1 MTEKQG
7 LYDPAFEH
15 DACGIGFVASIHG
28 VRSRDVVDKSLL
40 LLENLSHRSA
50 VAADACTG
58 DGAGILLQ
66 VPHTFLRRVC
76 TPLGIALPDAGS
88 YGMGMLFLPSRRA
101 SRVACERM
109 VEKIVTK
116 EGCSVLGWRDVPVDD
131 SVLSGP
137 TRRARPV
144 MRQIFVARMGVGL
157 EVDTNSSLEIMLY
170 VIRRRIEAALRHSL
184 NGSDCYVASFSSR
197 TVVYKGMLRPD
208 QLTGFYADLRD
219 PELASAI
226 ALVHSRFSTNT
237 FPSWRLAHPY
247 RFLCHNGEIN
257 TLRGN
262 LSWMRVR
269 ESLMS
274 SSRFGG
280 RLAALLPICGENQS
294 DSASLDNVLELLTL
308 AGRPLA
314 HAMAMLVPEAWEG
327 RTTMSDDRQAFYEY
341 HASLM
346 EPWDGPA
353 ALAFTDGRQVAAMLD
368 RNGLR
373 PARYVVTTDDFV
385 VLASEAGA
393 LPIPV
398 DQIRAK
404 GRLEPGKMLV
414 VNTTQ
419 GRVLDDEA
427 IKQELA
433 SVRPYKRW
441 VAEQR
446 VDLAGLV
453 AESKSDQQALNL
465 VSGGGHRVA
474 RGRPLEDGELGTADA
489 HLNIR
494 ASGLSVEGTVPP
506 TIPLIARQAAFGYT
520 IDELKMV
527 LGPMAE
533 AGEEPAGS
541 MGNDTP
547 LAVLSHRPQLLSSY
561 FRQMFAQVTN
571 PAIDPIREQL
581 VMSLAMNLGPQ
592 CNLLEETAEHAKQIR
607 IAQPILADKEMAA
620 LRSVADSALRAVTIP
635 TLFAVGR
642 GSQFETNV
650 GSHNC
655 SSSKLER
662 AVDELCRR
670 ASQAVAAGCGVLILS
685 DRGMNAELAP
695 IPSPLAI
702 SAVHHHLIREG
713 LRWRVS
719 LVAETDE
726 AREVSHMALLIAYG
740 ASAVHPYLALETV
753 ASMARPEASDD
764 KPRAAAQERY
774 TKALGKGLLK
784 IMSKMGIS
792 TLQSYCGAQLWEAVG
807 LSATLVDRHF
817 AGTPS
822 RVGGI
827 DIDLIEWETLRRH
840 RRAFGDQIPGTRYQL
855 PGTDSAPDYSVER
868 NDAVAANSVVGRLDA
883 GGEYQ
888 YRAQGEHHNWNPLT
902 IATLQHATRGNNYS
916 TFKEFSQLANDE
928 TRRQSTLRG
937 LLDFVEREP
946 VAIGEVEP
954 AAEITRRF
962 MTGAM
967 SFGSLSAEAHQTLA
981 IAMNQLGGRSNS
993 GEGGEDPARFG
1004 TDRNSAI
1011 KQVASARFGVTAEY
1025 LVNATELQIKISQGA
1040 KPGEGGQLPGH
1051 KVDAVIARTRHSTP
1065 GVTLISPPP
1074 HHDIYSIEDLAQLI
1088 YDLKAIAPRS
1098 AVSVKLVS
1106 EAGVGTVAAGVAKA
1120 RADVILISGDSG
1132 GTGASPLSSI
1142 MRAGSPWELGLAETQ
1157 QTLVINGLRGR
1168 VRLQTDGQ
1176 LKTGRDVVVAALL
1189 GADEFGFATAP
1200 LIVEGCVMMRKC
1212 HLNTCPVGIATQDP
1226 ELRARF
1232 AGQPEHVVNYF
1243 FFVAEEVRELM
1254 ARLGVRTMDEMI
1266 GRTDFL
1272 HAVSSVDNAKANTLD
1287 LSALLHLAMP
1297 AVRTLPARVVRR
1309 YVRLGLNRAEEDG
1322 RLNRKLVGLAQ
1333 PALEHRE
1340 RVKEMF
1346 PITNADRAVGAT
1358 LSGEIARR
1366 YGNVGLPDDTVT
1378 FKFTGAAG
1386 QSFGAFAAHGLSLE
1400 LEGEANDYVGKGLSG
1415 GRLVIR
1421 HPRTAQFIPDQTVL
1435 IGNTV
1440 LYGATSGE
1448 AYFAGVAGERFA
1460 VRNSGATAVV
1470 EGVGDHGCEYMTG
1483 GTVVVLGRTGR
1494 NFAAGMSGGVAFVL
1508 DEFGELEQHC
1518 NHGMI
1523 ELGRVM
1529 DSAERD
1535 LLKRL
1540 VEQHAR
1546 YTGSARAKRELG
1558 QWDRALKHFV
1568 AVVPVE
1574 YRKARERDSAAS
1586 AASAA
1591 EPPRRS
1597 FVIGEARHG

>member
-1 MTEKQG
+1 MTERQG
-7 LYDPAFEH
+7 LYDPAYEH
-15 DACGIGFVASIHG
+15 DACGIGFVAHIHG
-28 VRSRDVVDKSLL
+28 VRSRDVVDKSLEL
-40 LLENLSHRSA
+40 LDNLSHRSA

-66 VPHTFLRRVC
+66 VPHAFMRRVC
-76 TPLGIALPDAGS
+76 GAAGISLPDAGS
-88 YGMGMLFLPSRRA
+88 YGVGNLFLPSRRA
-101 SRVACERM
+101 DRAVCERI
-109 VEKIVTK
+109 VEAAVAD
-116 EGCSVLGWRDVPVDD
+116 EGCTVLGWRDVPVEEE
-131 SVLSGP
+131 VLSVP
-137 TRRARPV
+137 TRRRRPA
-144 MRQIFVARMGVGL
+144 MRQIFVARMGVGR
-157 EVDTNSSLEIMLY
+157 EVDTNSSFEVLLY
-170 VIRRRIEAALRHSL
+170 LIRRRIEAALRESPS
-184 NGSDCYVASFSSR
+184 GSNCYVASFSSR
-197 TVVYKGMLRPD
+197 TIVYKGMLRPD
-208 QLTGFYADLRD
+208 QLAPFYEDLRD
-219 PELASAI
+219 HEMVTAI
-226 ALVHSRFSTNT
+226 AMVHSRFSTNT

-262 LSWMRVR
+262 LNWMRVR
-269 ESLMS
+269 EALMS

-280 RLAALLPICGENQS
+280 RLAALLPVCAENQS

-314 HAMAMLVPEAWEG
+314 HAMAMLIPEAWEG
-327 RTTMSDDRQAFYEY
+327 NSAMSPERRAFYEY

-353 ALAFTDGRQVAAMLD
+353 AVAFTDGRQIAAMLD

-373 PARYVVTTDDFV
+373 PARYVVTADDFV
-385 VLASEAGA
+385 VLSSEAGA
-393 LPIPV
+393 LPV
-398 DQIRAK
+398 RVENIRAK

-419 GRVLDDEA
+419 GRILDDEA
-427 IKQELA
+427 IKMELA
-433 SVRPYKRW
+433 SVRPYRRW

-446 VDLAGLV
+446 IDLEELQLQL
-453 AESKSDQQALNL
+453 QQ
-465 VSGGGHRVA
+465 R
-474 RGRPLEDGELGTADA
+474 EELGGRGEAVGVRDEA
-489 HLNIR
+489 ELAIR
-494 ASGLSVEGTVPP
+494 Q
-506 TIPLIARQAAFGYT
+506 RAFGYT
-520 IDELKMV
+520 TDELKMV

-547 LAVLSHRPQLLSSY
+547 LAVLSRRPQLLFSY

-592 CNLLEETAEHAKQIR
+592 GNLLEETAEHAKQLRIR
-607 IAQPILADKEMAA
+607 QPVLTDEAMSA
-620 LRSVADSALRAVTIP
+620 LLSVSDPALRAVTLP
-635 TLFAVGR
+635 ALFSVAG
-642 GSQFETNV
+642 GA
-650 GSHNC
+650 GA
-655 SSSKLER
+655 LEVS
-662 AVDELCRR
+662 VDDLCRA
-670 ASQAVAAGCGVLILS
+670 ASEAVESGCGVLILS
-685 DRGMNAELAP
+685 DRGISAEHAP
-695 IPSPLAI
+695 IPAALAVA
-702 SAVHHHLIREG
+702 AVHHHLIREG

-719 LVAETDE
+719 LVAETGE
-726 AREVSHMALLIAYG
+726 AREVSHVALLIAYG

-753 ASMARPEASDD
+753 AAMARPEAAGD
-764 KPRAAAQERY
+764 KPHGAAAQERY
-774 TKALGKGLLK
+774 VKALGKGLFK

-807 LSATLVDRHF
+807 LSAAFVDRHF
-817 AGTPS
+817 TGTPS

-827 DIDLIEWETLRRH
+827 DMELIADETLHRH
-840 RRAFGDQIPGTRYQL
+840 TQAFDGASTTSDLAPGTSHL
-855 PGTDSAPDYSVER
+855 PPGSSRSYDT
-868 NDAVAANSVVGRLDA
+868 RLDP

-888 YRAQGEHHNWNPLT
+888 YRVQGEHHNWNPLT
-902 IATLQHATRGNNYS
+902 IAKLQHATRGDSYS
-916 TFKEFSQLANDE
+916 TFKEFSALANDE

-937 LLDFVEREP
+937 LLDFVGRDP
-946 VAIGEVEP
+946 IPIDEVEP
-954 AAEITRRF
+954 ATAITKRF
-962 MTGAM
+962 CTGAM
-967 SFGSLSAEAHQTLA
+967 SFGSLGAEAHQTLA
-981 IAMNQLGGRSNS
+981 IAMNRLGGRSNS

-1025 LVNATELQIKISQGA
+1025 LVNASELQIKIAQGA

-1051 KVDAVIARTRHSTP
+1051 KVDAIIAKTRHSMP

-1088 YDLKAIAPRS
+1088 YDLKAIAPKA
-1098 AVSVKLVS
+1098 AVSVKLVA

-1120 RADVILISGDSG
+1120 RADLILISGDSG

-1232 AGQPEHVVNYF
+1232 SGQPEHVVNYF
-1243 FFVAEEVRELM
+1243 FFVAEEVRELL
-1254 ARLGVRTMDEMI
+1254 ARLGFRTMDEII
-1266 GRTDFL
+1266 GRTDL
-1272 HAVSSVDNAKANTLD
+1272 LRALPATDNAKANTLD

-1297 AVRTLPARVVRR
+1297 ASLTRADRVKRR
-1309 YVRLGLNRAEEDG
+1309 HVRLRLDPSVEEG
-1322 RLNRKLVGLAQ
+1322 RLNGRLVDLAQ
-1333 PALEHRE
+1333 PALKHRE
-1340 RVKEMF
+1340 RMKGAF

-1366 YGNVGLPDDTVT
+1366 YGNAGLPDDTISIR
-1378 FKFTGAAG
+1378 FTGSAG
-1386 QSFGAFAAHGLSLE
+1386 QSFGAFAARGLSLE

-1415 GRLVIR
+1415 GRLIVR
-1421 HPRTAQFIPDQTVL
+1421 HPRAAQFIPDQTVL
-1435 IGNTV
+1435 VGNTV

-1448 AYFAGVAGERFA
+1448 AYFAGMAGERFA
-1460 VRNSGATAVV
+1460 VRNSGAIAVV

-1483 GTVVVLGRTGR
+1483 GTVVVLGRVGR
-1494 NFAAGMSGGVAFVL
+1494 NFAAGMSGGMAFVL
-1508 DEFGELEQHC
+1508 DEFGELERQC
-1518 NHGMI
+1518 NMGLV
-1523 ELGRVM
+1523 ELAHVTEFG
-1529 DSAERD
+1529 ERD
-1535 LLKRL
+1535 LLRRL
-1540 VEQHAR
+1540 VEQHAH

-1558 QWDRALKHFV
+1558 QWERALRRFV
-1568 AVVPVE
+1568 AVVPRE
-1574 YRKARERDSAAS
+1574 YKQALERQAEAAAAS
-1586 AASAA
+1586 AAARHGLA
-1591 EPPRRS
+1591 
-1597 FVIGEARHG
+1597 IGEARHA

>member
-1 MTEKQG
+1 
-7 LYDPAFEH
+7 LYDPAYEH
-15 DACGIGFVASIHG
+15 EACGIGFVAHIHG
-28 VRSRDVVDKSLL
+28 VRSRDVVEKSLEL
-40 LLENLSHRSA
+40 LHNLSHRSA

-66 VPHTFLRRVC
+66 VPHAFLRRVC
-76 TPLGIALPDAGS
+76 GPLGISLPDAGS
-88 YGMGMLFLPSRRA
+88 YGVGMVLLPSRRA
-101 SRVACERM
+101 DRLICERM
-109 VEKIVTK
+109 IEAAVVS

-131 SVLSGP
+131 DVLSGP
-137 TRRARPV
+137 TRRGRPT
-144 MRQIFVARMGVGL
+144 MRQIFVAQMGVGQL
-157 EVDTNSSLEIMLY
+157 GGGREVDTGSSFEISLY
-170 VIRRRIEAALRHSL
+170 VIRRRIEAALKEIPGA
-184 NGSDCYVASFSSR
+184 NCYVASFSSR
-197 TVVYKGMLRPD
+197 TMVYKGMLRTD
-208 QLTGFYADLRD
+208 QLAKFYADLREPD
-219 PELASAI
+219 LASAI
-226 ALVHSRFSTNT
+226 AMVHSRFSTNT

-269 ESLMS
+269 EAIMY

-280 RLAALLPICGENQS
+280 RLAALLPVCGENQS
-294 DSASLDNVLELLTL
+294 DSASLDNALELLTL

-314 HAMAMLVPEAWEG
+314 HAMAMLIPEAWE
-327 RTTMSDDRQAFYEY
+327 RNENMSAERRAFYEY

-353 ALAFTDGRQVAAMLD
+353 AVAFTDGRQIAAMLD

-373 PARYVVTTDDFV
+373 PARYVVTADDFV

-393 LPIPV
+393 LTIPV
-398 DQIRAK
+398 ENIRAK

-419 GRVLDDEA
+419 GRILDDEA
-427 IKQELA
+427 IKMELA
-433 SVRPYKRW
+433 MVRPYRRW
-441 VAEQR
+441 VSEQR
-446 VDLAGLV
+446 VEL
-453 AESKSDQQALNL
+453 STL
-465 VSGGGHRVA
+465 VSGQQHHVE
-474 RGRPLEDGELGTADA
+474 PLPL
-489 HLNIR
+489 HL
-494 ASGLSVEGTVPP
+494 
-506 TIPLIARQAAFGYT
+506 RQRAFGYT
-520 IDELKMV
+520 TDELKMV
-527 LGPMAE
+527 LGPMAD

-547 LAVLSHRPQLLSSY
+547 LAVLSKRPQLLFSY

-581 VMSLAMNLGPQ
+581 VMSLAMNLGPHG
-592 CNLLEETAEHAKQIR
+592 NLLEETAEHARQIR
-607 IAQPILADKEMAA
+607 IAQPVLNEQEIAA
-620 LRSVADSALRAVTIP
+620 LRGVTEPTLRAVTVP
-635 TLFAVGR
+635 ALFSVAGGVDA
-642 GSQFETNV
+642 
-650 GSHNC
+650 
-655 SSSKLER
+655 LDL
-662 AVDELCRR
+662 AVDELCR
-670 ASQAVAAGCGVLILS
+670 AATHAVAGGCGVLILS
-685 DRGMNAELAP
+685 DRGLSPEHAP
-695 IPSPLAI
+695 IPSALAV

-713 LRWRVS
+713 TRWHVS
-719 LVAETDE
+719 IVAETGE
-726 AREVSHMALLIAYG
+726 AREVSHLALLLAYG

-753 ASMARPEASDD
+753 AALARPEAVGD
-764 KPRAAAQERY
+764 KPHGVAAQERY
-774 TKALGKGLLK
+774 VKALGKGLLK

-807 LSATLVDRHF
+807 LSARLIDQHF
-817 AGTPS
+817 VGTPS

-827 DIDLIEWETLRRH
+827 DTDLIAEETLRRH
-840 RRAFGDQIPGTRYQL
+840 TFAFDDAFAFAEASDNASRL
-855 PGTDSAPDYSVER
+855 PLPASRP
-868 NDAVAANSVVGRLDA
+868 LDP

-888 YRAQGEHHNWNPLT
+888 FRVQGEHHNWNPMT
-902 IATLQHATRGNNYS
+902 IAKLQHATRGDSYS
-916 TFKEFSQLANDE
+916 TFKEFSALANDE

-937 LLDFVEREP
+937 LLEFAESDSIP
-946 VAIGEVEP
+946 IDEVEP
-954 AAEITRRF
+954 ASAITRRF
-962 MTGAM
+962 CTGAM
-967 SFGSLSAEAHQTLA
+967 SYGSLGKEAHETLA
-981 IAMNQLGGRSNS
+981 IAMNRLGGRSNS

-1025 LVNATELQIKISQGA
+1025 LVNASELQIKIAQGA

-1051 KVDAVIARTRHSTP
+1051 KVDAVIARTRHSMP

-1088 YDLKAIAPRS
+1088 YDLKEIAPKA
-1098 AVSVKLVS
+1098 AVSVKLVA

-1120 RADVILISGDSG
+1120 RADLILISGDSG

-1232 AGQPEHVVNYF
+1232 SGQPEHVVNYF
-1243 FFVAEEVRELM
+1243 FFIAEEVRELM
-1254 ARLGVRTMDEMI
+1254 AQLGFRSMDEMI
-1266 GRTDFL
+1266 GRSDML
-1272 HAVSSVDNAKANTLD
+1272 HAAAATESAKANTLD

-1297 AVRTLPARVVRR
+1297 AIRTRADRVVRR
-1309 YVRLGLNRAEEDG
+1309 HVRLRLNQSEEEGKLNR
-1322 RLNRKLVGLAQ
+1322 RLVDLAQ
-1333 PALEHRE
+1333 PALQGGE
-1340 RVKEMF
+1340 KLKATLS
-1346 PITNADRAVGAT
+1346 ISNADRAVGAT

-1366 YGNVGLPDDTVT
+1366 YGNAGLPDDTIALT
-1378 FKFTGAAG
+1378 FRGSAG
-1386 QSFGAFAAHGLSLE
+1386 QSFGAFAARGLSME

-1415 GRLVIR
+1415 GRLIVR
-1421 HPRTAQFIPDQTVL
+1421 HPRAAQFIPDQTVL
-1435 IGNTV
+1435 VGNTV

-1448 AYFAGVAGERFA
+1448 AYIAGVAGERFA
-1460 VRNSGATAVV
+1460 VRNSGAIAVV

-1494 NFAAGMSGGVAFVL
+1494 NFAAGMSGGIAFVL
-1508 DEFGELEQHC
+1508 DEFEELDRQC
-1518 NHGMI
+1518 NKGMV
-1523 ELGRVM
+1523 ELAHVT
-1529 DSAERD
+1529 DSAQLTVLR
-1535 LLKRL
+1535 RL

-1558 QWDRALKHFV
+1558 RWERAERLFV
-1568 AVVPVE
+1568 AVVPTE
-1574 YRKARERDSAAS
+1574 YRKALERQAEADAAN
-1586 AASAA
+1586 AAPAA
-1591 EPPRRS
+1591 RRGL
-1597 FVIGEARHG
+1597 VIGEARHG

>member
-1 MTEKQG
+1 MTGKQG
-7 LYDPAFEH
+7 LYDPAYEH
-15 DACGIGFVASIHG
+15 DACGMGFVGHIHG
-28 VRSRDVVDKSLL
+28 VRSRDVVDKSLEL
-40 LLENLSHRSA
+40 LGNLSHRSA

-66 VPHTFLRRVC
+66 VPHAFLRRVC
-76 TPLGIALPDAGS
+76 GPLGISLPDAGS
-88 YGMGMLFLPSRRA
+88 YGVGNLFLPSRRA
-101 SRVACERM
+101 DRLICERM
-109 VEKIVTK
+109 VEAAVAD

-137 TRRARPV
+137 TRRARPA
-144 MRQIFVARMGVGL
+144 MRQIFVGQMGVGQMGVGR
-157 EVDTNSSLEIMLY
+157 EVDTSSSFEISLY
-170 VIRRRIEAALRHSL
+170 VIRRRIEAALREIP
-184 NGSDCYVASFSSR
+184 GSDCYVASFSSR

-208 QLTGFYADLRD
+208 QLARFYEDLREPD
-219 PELASAI
+219 LASAI
-226 ALVHSRFSTNT
+226 AMVHSRFSTNT

-269 ESLMS
+269 EAIMS
-274 SSRFGG
+274 SARFGG
-280 RLAALLPICGENQS
+280 RLAALLPVCGENQS
-294 DSASLDNVLELLTL
+294 DSASLDNALELLTL

-314 HAMAMLVPEAWEG
+314 HAMAMLIPEAWEG
-327 RTTMSDDRQAFYEY
+327 HTTMSPERRAFYEY

-353 ALAFTDGRQVAAMLD
+353 AVAFTDGRQVAAVLD

-373 PARYVVTTDDFV
+373 PARYVVTSDDLV

-393 LPIPV
+393 VAIPV
-398 DQIRAK
+398 EIVRAK

-419 GRVLDDEA
+419 GRILDDEA
-427 IKQELA
+427 LKTELA
-433 SVRPYKRW
+433 SVRPYGRW

-446 VDLAGLV
+446 INLAELV
-453 AESKSDQQALNL
+453 AKNGANELQLREERDARGQLQ
-465 VSGGGHRVA
+465 VA
-474 RGRPLEDGELGTADA
+474 RSETEHDDRT
-489 HLNIR
+489 
-494 ASGLSVEGTVPP
+494 LS
-506 TIPLIARQAAFGYT
+506 LQLLQRAFGYT
-520 IDELKMV
+520 ADELKMV
-527 LGPMAE
+527 LGPMAD

-547 LAVLSHRPQLLSSY
+547 LAVLSRRPQLLSSY
-561 FRQMFAQVTN
+561 FRQLFAQVTN

-592 CNLLEETAEHAKQIR
+592 SNLLDETAEHAKQLR
-607 IAQPILADKEMAA
+607 IAQPVLTEQAM
-620 LRSVADSALRAVTIP
+620 SAVRGVTDPTLRAVTLP
-635 TLFAVGR
+635 ALFPIASGIDA
-642 GSQFETNV
+642 
-650 GSHNC
+650 
-655 SSSKLER
+655 LEL
-662 AVDELCRR
+662 AVDDLCRAATR
-670 ASQAVAAGCGVLILS
+670 AIADGCGILILS
-685 DRGMNAELAP
+685 DRGISADQAP
-695 IPSPLAI
+695 IPSPLAVA
-702 SAVHHHLIREG
+702 AVHHHLIREG

-719 LVAETDE
+719 LIAETGE
-726 AREVSHMALLIAYG
+726 AREVSHLALLVAYG

-753 ASMARPEASDD
+753 AALARPEAASPGD
-764 KPRAAAQERY
+764 KPHGAAAQERY
-774 TKALGKGLLK
+774 VKALGKGLLK

-807 LSATLVDRHF
+807 LSTALVDRHF

-827 DIDLIEWETLRRH
+827 GMELIADETLRRH
-840 RRAFGDQIPGTRYQL
+840 SDAFDTASIT
-855 PGTDSAPDYSVER
+855 T
-868 NDAVAANSVVGRLDA
+868 RLDP

-888 YRAQGEHHNWNPLT
+888 YRVQGEHHNWNPMT
-902 IATLQHATRGNNYS
+902 IAKLQHATRSDSYS

-937 LLDFVEREP
+937 LLDFVERDP
-946 VAIGEVEP
+946 VPLDEVEP
-954 AAEITRRF
+954 ASAITRRF
-962 MTGAM
+962 CTGAM
-967 SFGSLSAEAHQTLA
+967 SFGSLGKEAHETLA
-981 IAMNQLGGRSNS
+981 IAMNRLGGRSNS
-993 GEGGEDPARFG
+993 GEGGEEPARFG
-1004 TDRNSAI
+1004 TERNSAI

-1025 LVNATELQIKISQGA
+1025 LVNASELQIKIAQGA

-1051 KVDAVIARTRHSTP
+1051 KVDAVIARTRHSVP

-1088 YDLKAIAPRS
+1088 YDLKAIAPKA
-1098 AVSVKLVS
+1098 AVSVKLVA

-1120 RADVILISGDSG
+1120 RADLILISGDSG

-1232 AGQPEHVVNYF
+1232 TGQPEHVVNYF
-1243 FFVAEEVRELM
+1243 FFIAEEVRELM
-1254 ARLGVRTMDEMI
+1254 ARLGFRTMDEMI
-1266 GRTDFL
+1266 GRTDMMCAL
-1272 HAVSSVDNAKANTLD
+1272 PPADHAKAATLD

-1297 AVRTLPARVVRR
+1297 ASRTRADRVARHH
-1309 YVRLGLNRAEEDG
+1309 VRLRLDHSEEEGGLNK
-1322 RLNRKLVGLAQ
+1322 RLVELAQ
-1333 PALEHRE
+1333 PALDGGE
-1340 RVKEMF
+1340 RVKETL
-1346 PITNADRAVGAT
+1346 PITNADRAVGAIGI
-1358 LSGEIARR
+1358 GEIARR
-1366 YGNVGLPDDTVT
+1366 YGDAGLPEETIS
-1378 FKFTGAAG
+1378 FRFTGSAG
-1386 QSFGAFAAHGLSLE
+1386 QSFGAFAARGLSLE

-1415 GRLVIR
+1415 GRLIVR
-1421 HPRTAQFIPDQTVL
+1421 HPRSAQFIPDQTVL
-1435 IGNTV
+1435 VGNTV

-1448 AYFAGVAGERFA
+1448 AYIAGVAGERFG
-1460 VRNSGATAVV
+1460 VRNSGAIAVV

-1494 NFAAGMSGGVAFVL
+1494 N
-1508 DEFGELEQHC
+1508 
-1518 NHGMI
+1518 
-1523 ELGRVM
+1523 
-1529 DSAERD
+1529 
-1535 LLKRL
+1535 
-1540 VEQHAR
+1540 
-1546 YTGSARAKRELG
+1546 
-1558 QWDRALKHFV
+1558 
-1568 AVVPVE
+1568 
-1574 YRKARERDSAAS
+1574 
-1586 AASAA
+1586 
-1591 EPPRRS
+1591 
-1597 FVIGEARHG
+1597 

>member
-7 LYDPAFEH
+7 LYDPAYEH
-15 DACGIGFVASIHG
+15 DACGMGFVAHIHG
-28 VRSRDVVDKSLL
+28 VRSRDVVDKSLEL
-40 LLENLSHRSA
+40 LRNLSHRSA

-66 VPHTFLRRVC
+66 VPHAFLRRVC
-76 TPLGIALPDAGS
+76 GPLGISLPDAGS
-88 YGMGMLFLPSRRA
+88 YGVGTLFLPSRRA
-101 SRVACERM
+101 DRLICERM
-109 VEKIVTK
+109 VEAAVAG

-137 TRRARPV
+137 TRRGRPA
-144 MRQIFVARMGVGL
+144 MRQIFVAQVGVGQMGVGR
-157 EVDTNSSLEIMLY
+157 EVDTSSSFEISLY
-170 VIRRRIEAALRHSL
+170 VIRRRIEAALREIP
-184 NGSDCYVASFSSR
+184 GSDCYVASFSSR
-197 TVVYKGMLRPD
+197 TLVYKGMLRPD
-208 QLTGFYADLRD
+208 QLARFYEDLRD
-219 PELASAI
+219 PDLASAI

-269 ESLMS
+269 EAIMS
-274 SSRFGG
+274 SARFGG
-280 RLAALLPICGENQS
+280 RLAALLPVCGENQS
-294 DSASLDNVLELLTL
+294 DSASLDNALELLTL

-314 HAMAMLVPEAWEG
+314 HAMAMLIPEAWEG
-327 RTTMSDDRQAFYEY
+327 HTTMSPERRAFYEY

-353 ALAFTDGRQVAAMLD
+353 AVAFTDGRQVAAVLD

-373 PARYVVTTDDFV
+373 PARYVVTSDDLV

-393 LPIPV
+393 VAIPV
-398 DQIRAK
+398 ENVRAK

-419 GRVLDDEA
+419 GRILDDEA
-427 IKQELA
+427 LKTELA
-433 SVRPYKRW
+433 SVRPYGRW

-446 VDLAGLV
+446 INLAELV
-453 AESKSDQQALNL
+453 AKNGANELQLRDERDARGQLQ
-465 VSGGGHRVA
+465 VA
-474 RGRPLEDGELGTADA
+474 RSETEHDDRT
-489 HLNIR
+489 
-494 ASGLSVEGTVPP
+494 LS
-506 TIPLIARQAAFGYT
+506 LQLLQRAFGYT
-520 IDELKMV
+520 ADELKMV
-527 LGPMAE
+527 LGPMSE

-547 LAVLSHRPQLLSSY
+547 LAVLSRRPQLLSSY
-561 FRQMFAQVTN
+561 FRQLFAQVTN

-581 VMSLAMNLGPQ
+581 VMSLAINLGPQ
-592 CNLLEETAEHAKQIR
+592 SNLLDETAEHAKQLR
-607 IAQPILADKEMAA
+607 IAQPVLTEQAM
-620 LRSVADSALRAVTIP
+620 SAVRGVTDPTLRAVTLP
-635 TLFAVGR
+635 ALFPIASGIDA
-642 GSQFETNV
+642 
-650 GSHNC
+650 
-655 SSSKLER
+655 LEL
-662 AVDELCRR
+662 AVDDLCRAATR
-670 ASQAVAAGCGVLILS
+670 AIADGCGILILS
-685 DRGMNAELAP
+685 DRGISADQAP
-695 IPSPLAI
+695 IPSPLAVA
-702 SAVHHHLIREG
+702 AVHHHLIREG

-719 LVAETDE
+719 LIAETGE
-726 AREVSHMALLIAYG
+726 AREVSHLALLVAYG

-753 ASMARPEASDD
+753 AAMARPEATGD
-764 KPRAAAQERY
+764 KPHGAAAQERY
-774 TKALGKGLLK
+774 VKALGKGLLK

-807 LSATLVDRHF
+807 LSTTLVDRHF

-827 DIDLIEWETLRRH
+827 GMELIADETLRRH
-840 RRAFGDQIPGTRYQL
+840 SDAFDTASIT
-855 PGTDSAPDYSVER
+855 T
-868 NDAVAANSVVGRLDA
+868 RLDP

-888 YRAQGEHHNWNPLT
+888 YRVQGEHHNWNPMT
-902 IATLQHATRGNNYS
+902 IAKLQHATRSDSYS

-937 LLDFVEREP
+937 LLDFVERDP
-946 VAIGEVEP
+946 VPLDEVEP
-954 AAEITRRF
+954 ASAITRRF
-962 MTGAM
+962 CTGAM
-967 SFGSLSAEAHQTLA
+967 SFGSLGKEAHETLA
-981 IAMNQLGGRSNS
+981 IAMNRLGGRSNS

-1025 LVNATELQIKISQGA
+1025 LVNAAELQIKIAQGA

-1051 KVDAVIARTRHSTP
+1051 KVDAVIARTRHSMP

-1088 YDLKAIAPRS
+1088 YDLKAISPA
-1098 AVSVKLVS
+1098 AAISVKLVA

-1120 RADVILISGDSG
+1120 RADLILISGDSG

-1232 AGQPEHVVNYF
+1232 TGQPEHVVNYF
-1243 FFVAEEVRELM
+1243 FFIAEEVRELM
-1254 ARLGVRTMDEMI
+1254 ARLGFHTMDEMI
-1266 GRTDFL
+1266 GRTDML
-1272 HAVSSVDNAKANTLD
+1272 RALPSSDNAKANTLD
-1287 LSALLHLAMP
+1287 LSALLHLATP
-1297 AVRTLPARVVRR
+1297 ASRARTDSVARRH
-1309 YVRLGLNRAEEDG
+1309 VRLRLDHSEENGGLNR
-1322 RLNRKLVGLAQ
+1322 RLVELAQ
-1333 PALEHRE
+1333 PALDGGE
-1340 RVKEMF
+1340 RVKETL

-1366 YGNVGLPDDTVT
+1366 YGDAGLPEETIS
-1378 FKFTGAAG
+1378 FRFTGSAG
-1386 QSFGAFAAHGLSLE
+1386 QSFGAFAARGLSLE

-1415 GRLVIR
+1415 GRLIVR
-1421 HPRTAQFIPDQTVL
+1421 HPRAAQFIPDQTVL
-1435 IGNTV
+1435 VGNTV

-1448 AYFAGVAGERFA
+1448 AYFAGVAGERFG
-1460 VRNSGATAVV
+1460 VRNSGAIAVV

-1494 NFAAGMSGGVAFVL
+1494 NFGAGMSGGIAFVL
-1508 DEFGELEQHC
+1508 DEFGEFEHGGQCNTGMVELAHVTDRGELE
-1518 NHGMI
+1518 
-1523 ELGRVM
+1523 
-1529 DSAERD
+1529 
-1535 LLKRL
+1535 LLRRL

-1558 QWDRALKHFV
+1558 RWERAQRLFV
-1568 AVVPVE
+1568 AVVPTE
-1574 YRKARERDSAAS
+1574 YRKALERRADADAAT
-1586 AASAA
+1586 AA
-1591 EPPRRS
+1591 RRGL
-1597 FVIGEARHG
+1597 VIGEIGSARHG

>member
-1 MTEKQG
+1 MTGKQG
-7 LYDPAFEH
+7 LYDPAYEH
-15 DACGIGFVASIHG
+15 DGCGIGFVAHIYG
-28 VRSRDVVDKSLL
+28 VRSRDVVEKSLQL
-40 LLENLSHRSA
+40 LVNLSHRSA

-66 VPHTFLRRVC
+66 VPHVFLRRVC
-76 TPLGIALPDAGS
+76 GMHGISLPDAGC
-88 YGMGMLFLPSRRA
+88 YGVGMLMLPSRRA
-101 SRVACERM
+101 ARLACERI
-109 VEKIVTK
+109 VEQAVAE

-131 SVLSGP
+131 TVLASG
-137 TRRARPV
+137 TWRACPM
-144 MRQIFVARMGVGL
+144 MRQVFVGRMGVAR
-157 EVDTNSSLEIMLY
+157 EVDTNTSFEVLLY
-170 VIRRRIEAALRHSL
+170 IIRRRIEAALRESAL
-184 NGSDCYVASFSSR
+184 DNECYVASLSSR
-197 TVVYKGMLRPD
+197 TVIYKGMLRPD
-208 QLTGFYADLRD
+208 QLSRFYDDLRD
-219 PELASAI
+219 PDLASAI
-226 ALVHSRFSTNT
+226 AMVHSRFSTNT

-280 RLAALLPICGENQS
+280 RLDALLPVCGENQS

-314 HAMAMLVPEAWEG
+314 HAMAMLVPEAWESH
-327 RTTMSDDRQAFYEY
+327 TSMSPERRAFYEY

-353 ALAFTDGRQVAAMLD
+353 AVAFTDGRQVAAMLD

-373 PARYVVTTDDFV
+373 PARYVVTADDFV
-385 VLASEAGA
+385 VLSSEAGA

-398 DQIRAK
+398 ENIRAK

-419 GRVLDDEA
+419 GRILDDEA
-427 IKQELA
+427 IKMELS
-433 SVRPYKRW
+433 SVRPYCRW

-446 VDLAGLV
+446 IDLATLV
-453 AESKSDQQALNL
+453 AEQSKKLELRAETGGRDEL
-465 VSGGGHRVA
+465 VGAGQEVDDVSV
-474 RGRPLEDGELGTADA
+474 PLD
-489 HLNIR
+489 
-494 ASGLSVEGTVPP
+494 V
-506 TIPLIARQAAFGYT
+506 RQRAFGYT
-520 IDELKMV
+520 ADELKMV

-533 AGEEPAGS
+533 SGEEPAGS

-547 LAVLSHRPQLLSSY
+547 LAVLSRRPQLLFSY
-561 FRQMFAQVTN
+561 FRQLFAQVTN

-592 CNLLEETAEHAKQIR
+592 GNLLEETAEHAKQLR
-607 IAQPILADKEMAA
+607 IAQPVLTRESIAA
-620 LRSVADSALRAVTIP
+620 IRAMTDPTLRAVTLQA
-635 TLFAVGR
+635 LFPVADGN
-642 GSQFETNV
+642 G
-650 GSHNC
+650 G
-655 SSSKLER
+655 LES
-662 AVDELCRR
+662 AVDELCRA
-670 ASQAVAAGCGVLILS
+670 ASEAAAAGCGILVLS
-685 DRGMNAELAP
+685 DRATSADQAP
-695 IPSPLAI
+695 IPSSLAI

-719 LVAETDE
+719 LVAETGE
-726 AREVSHMALLIAYG
+726 AREVSHLALLISYG
-740 ASAVHPYLALETV
+740 ASAVYPYLALETV
-753 ASMARPEASDD
+753 AGMARPEAAGD
-764 KPRAAAQERY
+764 KPHGTGAQERY
-774 TKALGKGLLK
+774 VKALGKGLLK
-784 IMSKMGIS
+784 VMSKMGIS

-807 LSATLVDRHF
+807 LSGALVDRHF
-817 AGTPS
+817 VGTPS
-822 RVGGI
+822 RVGGVGME
-827 DIDLIEWETLRRH
+827 LIAEETLRRH
-840 RRAFGDQIPGTRYQL
+840 ERAFD
-855 PGTDSAPDYSVER
+855 
-868 NDAVAANSVVGRLDA
+868 DAYTGPRLEP

-888 YRAQGEHHNWNPLT
+888 YRVQGEHHNWNPLT
-902 IATLQHATRGNNYS
+902 IAKLQHATRGNDYS
-916 TFKEFSQLANDE
+916 TFKEFSALSNDE
-928 TRRQSTLRG
+928 TRSQSTLRG
-937 LLDFVEREP
+937 LLDFAEREP
-946 VAIGEVEP
+946 VPLDEVEP
-954 AAEITRRF
+954 AARITRRF

-967 SFGSLSAEAHQTLA
+967 SFGSLSAEAHETLA
-981 IAMNQLGGRSNS
+981 IAMNSIGGRSNS

-1025 LVNATELQIKISQGA
+1025 LVNAAELQIKIAQGA

-1051 KVDAVIARTRHSTP
+1051 KVDAIIAKTRHSTP

-1088 YDLKAIAPRS
+1088 YDLKAIAPKA
-1098 AVSVKLVS
+1098 AVSVKLVA

-1120 RADVILISGDSG
+1120 RADLILISGDSG

-1232 AGQPEHVVNYF
+1232 SGQPEHVVNYF
-1243 FFVAEEVRELM
+1243 FFIAEEVRELM
-1254 ARLGVRTMDEMI
+1254 ARLGFRSMDEMI
-1266 GRTDFL
+1266 GRSDLLRTL
-1272 HAVSSVDNAKANTLD
+1272 PQTDNAKASTLD
-1287 LSALLHLAMP
+1287 LSALLHLATP
-1297 AVRTLPARVVRR
+1297 AATTRGDVVRR
-1309 YVRLGLNRAEEDG
+1309 YVGSKQKGAKREGTLN
-1322 RLNRKLVGLAQ
+1322 KLLVELARS
-1333 PALEHRE
+1333 ALDSGE
-1340 RVKEMF
+1340 RVKGSLT
-1346 PITNADRAVGAT
+1346 ISNSDRAVGAT

-1366 YGNVGLPDDTVT
+1366 YGNAGLPEDTISL
-1378 FKFTGAAG
+1378 KFTGSAG
-1386 QSFGAFAAHGLSLE
+1386 QSFGAFAARGLSLE

-1415 GRLVIR
+1415 GRLIVR
-1421 HPRTAQFIPDQTVL
+1421 HPRSAQFIPDQTVL

-1460 VRNSGATAVV
+1460 VRNSGAITVV

-1494 NFAAGMSGGVAFVL
+1494 NFAAGMSGGIAFVL
-1508 DEFGELEQHC
+1508 DEFGELERQC
-1518 NHGMI
+1518 NTGLV
-1523 ELGRVM
+1523 ELSPVT
-1529 DSAERD
+1529 DSAERE

-1558 QWDRALKHFV
+1558 QWERAQRHFV
-1568 AVVPVE
+1568 AVVPRE
-1574 YRKARERDSAAS
+1574 YRQAMK
-1586 AASAA
+1586 
-1591 EPPRRS
+1591 RRS
-1597 FVIGEARHG
+1597 DEAAAAIPARHGLAIADAMRSARHG

>member
-1 MTEKQG
+1 MAEKQG
-7 LYDPAFEH
+7 LYDPAYEH
-15 DACGIGFVASIHG
+15 DACGIGFVAHIHG
-28 VRSRDVVDKSLL
+28 VRSRDVVEKSLEL
-40 LLENLSHRSA
+40 LGNLSHRSA

-66 VPHTFLRRVC
+66 VPHSFLRRVC
-76 TPLGIALPDAGS
+76 GPAGIFLPDAGS
-88 YGMGMLFLPSRRA
+88 YGVGMLFLPSRRA
-101 SRVACERM
+101 DRLVCERM
-109 VEKIVTK
+109 VELSVRE

-131 SVLSGP
+131 SMLSAP

-144 MRQIFVARMGVGL
+144 MRQIFVARMGVGR
-157 EVDTNSSLEIMLY
+157 EVDTNTDFEVTLY
-170 VIRRRIEAALRHSL
+170 VIRRKIEAALRQMT
-184 NGSDCYVASFSSR
+184 GGDDCYVASFSSR

-208 QLTGFYADLRD
+208 QLAPFYDDLRD
-219 PELASAI
+219 PDLASAI
-226 ALVHSRFSTNT
+226 AMVHSRFSTNT

-262 LSWMRVR
+262 LNWMRVR
-269 ESLMS
+269 EALMS
-274 SSRFGG
+274 SSRLGG
-280 RLAALLPICGENQS
+280 RIAALLPVCGEKQS

-314 HAMAMLVPEAWEG
+314 HAMTMLIPEAWEG
-327 RTTMSDDRQAFYEY
+327 HGTMSPERRAFYEY

-353 ALAFTDGRQVAAMLD
+353 AVAFTDGRQVAAMLD

-373 PARYVVTTDDFV
+373 PARYVVTADDFV
-385 VLASEAGA
+385 VMASEAGA
-393 LPIPV
+393 LTIPV
-398 DQIRAK
+398 GNIRAK

-419 GRVLDDEA
+419 GRILDDEA
-427 IKQELA
+427 IKMELA
-433 SVRPYKRW
+433 SVRPYRRW

-446 VDLAGLV
+446 IDLSTIV
-453 AESKSDQQALNL
+453 AERGANEPQAEPS
-465 VSGGGHRVA
+465 V
-474 RGRPLEDGELGTADA
+474 PLF
-489 HLNIR
+489 
-494 ASGLSVEGTVPP
+494 V
-506 TIPLIARQAAFGYT
+506 RQHAFGYT
-520 IDELKMV
+520 TDEVKMV
-527 LGPMAE
+527 LGPMAD

-547 LAVLSHRPQLLSSY
+547 LAVLSGRPQLLSAY

-607 IAQPILADKEMAA
+607 IAQPVLTEESISA
-620 LRSVADSALRAVTIP
+620 LRGVTDPTLRAVTLSA
-635 TLFAVGR
+635 LFTAADGPR
-642 GSQFETNV
+642 G
-650 GSHNC
+650 
-655 SSSKLER
+655 LEWSVN
-662 AVDELCRR
+662 ALCR
-670 ASQAVAAGCGVLILS
+670 AATNAVTRGCGVLILS
-685 DRGMNAELAP
+685 DRGMNADQAP
-695 IPSPLAI
+695 IPSPLAVA
-702 SAVHHHLIREG
+702 AVHHHLIREG

-719 LVAETDE
+719 LVAETGE
-726 AREVSHMALLIAYG
+726 AREVSHLALLIAYG
-740 ASAVHPYLALETV
+740 ASAAYPYVALETV
-753 ASMARPEASDD
+753 AAIARPEAASD
-764 KPRAAAQERY
+764 KPHGTGAQERY
-774 TKALGKGLLK
+774 IKALGKGLLK

-807 LSATLVDRHF
+807 LNVALVDRHF

-827 DIDLIEWETLRRH
+827 GMELIAEETLRRH
-840 RRAFGDQIPGTRYQL
+840 AQAFD
-855 PGTDSAPDYSVER
+855 
-868 NDAVAANSVVGRLDA
+868 DALDTRLDP

-888 YRAQGEHHNWNPLT
+888 YRVQGEHHNWNPLT
-902 IATLQHATRGNNYS
+902 IAKLQHATRGDNYS

-928 TRRQSTLRG
+928 TRNQASLRG
-937 LLDFVEREP
+937 LLAFVERDP
-946 VAIGEVEP
+946 IPLDEVEP
-954 AAEITRRF
+954 ASAITKRF
-962 MTGAM
+962 CTGAM
-967 SFGSLSAEAHQTLA
+967 SFGSLSAEAHETLA
-981 IAMNQLGGRSNS
+981 IAMNRLGGRSNS
-993 GEGGEDPARFG
+993 GEGGEDPTRFG
-1004 TDRNSAI
+1004 TERNSAI

-1025 LVNATELQIKISQGA
+1025 LVNATELQIKIAQGA

-1051 KVDAVIARTRHSTP
+1051 KVDAIIAKTRHSTP

-1088 YDLKAIAPRS
+1088 YDLKAICPTA
-1098 AVSVKLVS
+1098 AVSVKLVA

-1120 RADVILISGDSG
+1120 RADLILISGDSG

-1232 AGQPEHVVNYF
+1232 SGQPEHVVNYF
-1243 FFVAEEVRELM
+1243 FFIAEEVRELL
-1254 ARLGVRTMDEMI
+1254 ARLGFRTMDEMI
-1266 GRTDFL
+1266 GRSDL
-1272 HAVSSVDNAKANTLD
+1272 LRPLPASDNAKANTLD
-1287 LSALLHLAMP
+1287 LSALLHLATP
-1297 AVRTLPARVVRR
+1297 ATSTRADRIVRRHVRSRHRHTDAEGALNRTLMELGRPAIES
-1309 YVRLGLNRAEEDG
+1309 G
-1322 RLNRKLVGLAQ
+1322 
-1333 PALEHRE
+1333 E
-1340 RVKEMF
+1340 RVNATLS
-1346 PITNADRAVGAT
+1346 ITNSERAVGAT

-1366 YGNVGLPDDTVT
+1366 YGNAGLPDETIT
-1378 FKFTGAAG
+1378 LKFNGSAG
-1386 QSFGAFAAHGLSLE
+1386 QSFAAFLARGISME

-1415 GRLVIR
+1415 GRLIVR
-1421 HPRTAQFIPDQTVL
+1421 HPRSSQFIPDQTVL
-1435 IGNTV
+1435 VGNTV

-1460 VRNSGATAVV
+1460 VRNSGAITVV

-1494 NFAAGMSGGVAFVL
+1494 NFAAGMSGGLAFVL
-1508 DEFGELEQHC
+1508 DEFGELQKRC
-1518 NHGMI
+1518 NTAMVQLGPVTDSTDR
-1523 ELGRVM
+1523 ELLRH
-1529 DSAERD
+1529 
-1535 LLKRL
+1535 L
-1540 VEQHAR
+1540 VEEHAR
-1546 YTGSARAKRELG
+1546 FTGSARAKRELG
-1558 QWDRALKHFV
+1558 RWDIAQRHFV
-1568 AVVPVE
+1568 AVVPLE
-1574 YRKARERDSAAS
+1574 YKRPAVVIS
-1586 AASAA
+1586 
-1591 EPPRRS
+1591 EPMES
-1597 FVIGEARHG
+1597 VSARHG